1 MYFHLVHFLD
11 IAVQKKF
18 YRETKGLCCCDRRVK
33 LELNK
38 VSPELYDLF
47 TCNSNEVVAFKNVV
61 YSYNNHFACTSF
73 GVKYKKELCRNN
85 KSIYTFRVQWQIYHF
100 INPLVSIYENPTY
113 LQLYLNDT
121 KNEISNRLK
130 NLGRSFV
137 NQLWKVDRYFTKI
150 KIKIHTVNFLNH

>member
-47 TCNSNEVVAFKNVV
+47 TCNSNEVVAFKMLFIVTTIILHALHLVLNIKKNYVEIIKV
-61 YSYNNHFACTSF
+61 YILSEFN
-73 GVKYKKELCRNN
+73 GKY
-85 KSIYTFRVQWQIYHF
+85 I
-100 INPLVSIYENPTY
+100 
-113 LQLYLNDT
+113 
-121 KNEISNRLK
+121 IS
-130 NLGRSFV
+130 
-137 NQLWKVDRYFTKI
+137 
-150 KIKIHTVNFLNH
+150 